1 MNKDEELSYAK
12 TLKDIEIT
20 LGAVPSFL
28 RTLPVGMLVQEWPLF
43 KQHQL
48 RTSSSISLIPGR
60 SIGSAIAPNVK
71 CSYCQRFHLGV
82 AKTTMM
88 RAAESE
94 PSKDALFAS
103 LLSRRSFLQL

>member
-1 MNKDEELSYAK
+1 MNKDEELSYGE

-20 LGAVPSFL
+20 LGAVPRFL

-48 RTSSSISLIPGR
+48 RTSSVSLIPGR
-60 SIGSAIAPNVK
+60 SIGSSIAPNVK

-88 RAAESE
+88 RGAESE
-94 PSKDALFAS
+94 LSKDALFAS

>member
-1 MNKDEELSYAK
+1 MNKDKELSFAE
-12 TLKDIEIT
+12 TLKDVEIT
-20 LGAVPSFL
+20 LGTVPSFL
-28 RTLPVGMLVQEWPLF
+28 RTLSVDVLVQEWPLF

-48 RTSSSISLIPGR
+48 RESNISLR
-60 SIGSAIAPNVK
+60 SSRLIGSTIAPNVK

-88 RAAESE
+88 GATESE
-94 PSKDALFAS
+94 LSKVVFFTG

>member
-1 MNKDEELSYAK
+1 MKKDEELSYTE

-20 LGAVPSFL
+20 LGTVPSLL
-28 RTLPVGMLVQEWPLF
+28 RTLPVGVLVQEWPLF

-48 RTSSSISLIPGR
+48 RELNVSLRPR
-60 SIGSAIAPNVK
+60 RLIGSAIASNVK

-88 RAAESE
+88 GDAVGSE
-94 PSKDALFAS
+94 PSKAALFAS